1 MPHNTRFQTD
11 RRRILI
17 AVLIANLLLAAAV
30 GVVLWVSWDRNRNG
44 IEQILQSEAAF
55 WADAINQRYDQLQ
68 ATCTVAQRQLHD
80 HPDLLQQPGPW
91 LSEMNA
97 LMPFIDGVSLVA
109 PTGDVLALAPSRAIP
124 PQARAAISASPGFQE
139 TLSKPGR
146 IRIGLA
152 QPDPLAPEQ
161 RITPARCALTLHK
174 GAPRPEVML
183 IFDVGLQRALQNL
196 QHTLSSFNGK
206 GRWVPAVG
214 LLRSDGYLL
223 ARLPAPLPQIQPS
236 LKNAPARGVLA
247 REIAA
252 HPEQTHG
259 VFLGPVQAA
268 GGAELLG
275 AWQRLG
281 AHSVVAFTSLP
292 ASALT
297 ALWWRQTWPMLTGW
311 AMLLLMQLLGGLLIN
326 RSLERQ
332 HRLAQINAA
341 LAQASQVVAEAP
353 DEATLFQRICD
364 ISADAGGMQLAWIG
378 QPDVGGQAKV
388 LAAAGKTAYL
398 DGMPLSIH
406 ADQISGQGPFGKVWR
421 DAAPLYVQG
430 KDSAQLLVP
439 WAGRMKQFGLRT
451 MAALPVLRQNR
462 LYAVFS
468 IYRDSRAR
476 ITRDQRNLLE
486 ELARSLGR
494 GLDRL
499 QLAEAERKERESRQR
514 QQELVRG
521 VMAQI
526 DILISARN
534 DAEVLESACTR
545 LLETGLFAAVWVAQP
560 DVHERVHPLAAG
572 GNALDTLSAQS
583 PPLLVSS
590 TQTHALA
597 RAWHTSE
604 EAQET

>member
-80 HPDLLQQPGPW
+80 NPDLLQQPGPW

-124 PQARAAISASPGFQE
+124 PQAHAAISASPGFAQ
-139 TLSKPGR
+139 TLSTPGR
-146 IRIGLA
+146 IRIGLP

-161 RITPARCALTLHK
+161 HITPARCALTLHK

-196 QHTLSSFNGK
+196 QHTLSSFNSK

-259 VFLGPVQAA
+259 VFRV
-268 GGAELLG
+268 
-275 AWQRLG
+275 
-281 AHSVVAFTSLP
+281 F
-292 ASALT
+292 
-297 ALWWRQTWPMLTGW
+297 
-311 AMLLLMQLLGGLLIN
+311 
-326 RSLERQ
+326 
-332 HRLAQINAA
+332 
-341 LAQASQVVAEAP
+341 
-353 DEATLFQRICD
+353 
-364 ISADAGGMQLAWIG
+364 
-378 QPDVGGQAKV
+378 AKLCV
-388 LAAAGKTAYL
+388 
-398 DGMPLSIH
+398 
-406 ADQISGQGPFGKVWR
+406 
-421 DAAPLYVQG
+421 
-430 KDSAQLLVP
+430 
-439 WAGRMKQFGLRT
+439 
-451 MAALPVLRQNR
+451 
-462 LYAVFS
+462 
-468 IYRDSRAR
+468 
-476 ITRDQRNLLE
+476 
-486 ELARSLGR
+486 
-494 GLDRL
+494 
-499 QLAEAERKERESRQR
+499 
-514 QQELVRG
+514 
-521 VMAQI
+521 
-526 DILISARN
+526 
-534 DAEVLESACTR
+534 
-545 LLETGLFAAVWVAQP
+545 
-560 DVHERVHPLAAG
+560 
-572 GNALDTLSAQS
+572 
-583 PPLLVSS
+583 
-590 TQTHALA
+590 
-597 RAWHTSE
+597 
-604 EAQET
+604 